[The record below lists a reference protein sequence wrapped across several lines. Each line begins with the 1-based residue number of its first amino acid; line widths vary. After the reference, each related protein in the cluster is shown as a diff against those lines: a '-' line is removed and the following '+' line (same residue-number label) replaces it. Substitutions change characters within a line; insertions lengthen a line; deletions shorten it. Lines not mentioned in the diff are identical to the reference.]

1 MTVATFDTAPTID
14 RIEEAIR
21 SAAAPRRADAQAW
34 AWTEDAAWWGP
45 PGDAG
50 GAPLVAEDG
59 PRGPVLIVD
68 GQRIPTAADGA
79 VTRVGIP
86 ARVGYC
92 AAWAV
97 EAVSRL
103 VEAGRSPSLVFGRA
117 LGAQQTWC
125 EADGKVWDLTLS
137 EKPFDR
143 GAYLRDLHA
152 RAGTT
157 VQIPD
162 AATLAALHEAIA
174 DGAWEGWRPETLS
187 SAALAR
193 RRQKE

>member
-1 MTVATFDTAPTID
+1 VTVATFDTAPTID
-14 RIEEAIR
+14 RIEEAIA
-21 SAAAPRRADAQAW
+21 SAADPRRADATRW
-34 AWTEDAAWWGP
+34 AWTEDAAFWGP
-45 PGDAG
+45 PGVAG
-50 GAPLVAEDG
+50 GAPLVAEEG

-68 GQRIPTAADGA
+68 GQRIATAADGA
-79 VTRVGIP
+79 VTRVGMP
-86 ARVGYC
+86 GRVGYC

-103 VEAGRSPSLVFGRA
+103 VEAGRAPSLVFGRA
-117 LGAQQTWC
+117 LGAHQTWAEC
-125 EADGKVWDLTLS
+125 DGLVFDQTLS

-162 AATLAALHEAIA
+162 AATLAALLEAIA

-187 SAALAR
+187 TEALAR